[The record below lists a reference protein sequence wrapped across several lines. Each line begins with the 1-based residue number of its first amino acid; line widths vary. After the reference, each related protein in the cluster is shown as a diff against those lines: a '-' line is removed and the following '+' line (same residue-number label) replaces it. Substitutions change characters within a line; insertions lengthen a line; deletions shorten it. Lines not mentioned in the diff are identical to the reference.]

1 MITTTRIRLAMMVL
15 WLGMLVTSRD
25 ILWLCLIC
33 ITAVDVLDSIEDQ
46 GTLTKIVNIH
56 TGEERTIQTF
66 DCSICD
72 DKFSENDT
80 GLQRGIIG
88 STIVSLCPIC
98 LKGIINLVDYIS
110 NQTSIEE

>member
-1 MITTTRIRLAMMVL
+1 MA
-15 WLGMLVTSRD
+15 
-25 ILWLCLIC
+25 
-33 ITAVDVLDSIEDQ
+33 
-46 GTLTKIVNIH
+46 KIVNIH

-66 DCSICD
+66 DCSICN

-98 LKGIINLVDYIS
+98 LKGIFTLTNYLNKSI
-110 NQTSIEE
+110 TIEE

>member
-1 MITTTRIRLAMMVL
+1 MVMFNMYNCCRCI
-15 WLGMLVTSRD
+15 GFYRGLV
-25 ILWLCLIC
+25 
-33 ITAVDVLDSIEDQ
+33 
-46 GTLTKIVNIH
+46 LTKIVNIH

-88 STIVSLCPIC
+88 NTFVSLCPIC

>member
-1 MITTTRIRLAMMVL
+1 MSKVI
-15 WLGMLVTSRD
+15 
-25 ILWLCLIC
+25 
-33 ITAVDVLDSIEDQ
+33 
-46 GTLTKIVNIH
+46 NIH

-66 DCSICD
+66 DCSICN

-98 LKGIINLVDYIS
+98 FSGIFSLVRHF
-110 NQTSIEE
+110 NKHTQIEE